1 LQVVPGDS
9 GEPGEFL
16 AARLRALLAVLLWR
30 ANQPVPVDEL
40 AELVWDGAPPRGAAE
55 ATRAL
60 VMRLRRGLDKR
71 AAARIVTRAP
81 GYFIEVSGD
90 ELDASR
96 FEALTWEAGA
106 AVRAG
111 RRAQAARAAAE
122 ALGLWRG
129 MPLVDI
135 PSQLLRDQWVPH
147 LEQLQVQALDW
158 RIEGD
163 LHDGRHDQLIPELWD
178 LTARHPLR
186 EHLHGQL
193 MLALYRCGRQ
203 AEALAA
209 YQRTRQ
215 VLAGEL
221 GVEPGPALRELHQRI
236 LSADPALA
244 VAEPARSAAAEP
256 QRVTPR
262 ELPSAV
268 PGFTGRSAELRAL
281 TGLLDRSG
289 TQGAEPIVIT
299 AIGGTAGVGKT
310 ALALQW
316 AHQVAPKFVDGQLY
330 VNLRGFGPSGT
341 PVASGEA
348 IRGFL
353 DALGVAPDRVPAS
366 FDAQTGLYRL
376 VAGKRVLIVLD
387 NAGDVDQV
395 RPLLPGSPGCL
406 VLITSRTRLTGLT
419 AREGAHLLSLDVL
432 TEAEARQMLMLRLGG
447 DRAAA
452 EPGAVSEITSLCAR
466 LPLALAIAA
475 ARAADRP
482 RFPLAELAAELRGAH
497 SRLDALDAGDPAA
510 SVRAVFSWSI
520 WQLSSA
526 AARMFRLLGLHPG
539 PDISAPAAASLAD
552 VPRAW
557 ARQCLGELT
566 RAHLLTE
573 HVPGRYA
580 FHDLL
585 RVYAAEQAQTTD
597 SESDR
602 EAATSRML
610 GHYLHTA
617 HTAALL
623 LRPSRE
629 TISPAPPRRGVTPE
643 QPIDHQQAV
652 AWFEAERNVLLAVSA
667 VAANA
672 GFDVHA
678 WQIPWAM
685 ADFLS
690 WRGYWLEQVAIQRT
704 AVAATTR
711 LGDVA
716 GQAESR
722 RLLAN
727 SCARLAD
734 YDEARAHLAACLEL
748 YQQIGDRAGQ
758 ARTHQSLSLTNERQG
773 HLDAA
778 IRHAGEALSLFRAIG
793 HQAGQARSLNNIG
806 YCLVQLG
813 NYQQARSCCQQAL
826 SLWRKIGDRNDEATT
841 LDSLGYAEHHL
852 GHHAQA
858 ASCYS
863 RALAIFRELG
873 DQYYQAGTL
882 THLGDTHQSAGMLQ
896 QARGAWQQALDIL
909 DDLRHPDAGQVRAK
923 LQELDPD
930 GPFPLPQAGSL
941 AVVGPAGAG
950 LDARAERSVRRGG
963 PTDGAPPG
971 TRTAPGRPPDTG

>member
-1 LQVVPGDS
+1 MQFGVLGPLQVIAEDF
-9 GEPGEFL
+9 GEPGAVL

-30 ANQPVPVDEL
+30 ANQPVSVDEL
-40 AELVWDGAPPRGAAE
+40 AELVWDGAPPGGAAE

-81 GYFIEVSGD
+81 GYVIEVSGD

-96 FEALTWEAGA
+96 FEALTREAGA

-111 RRAQAARAAAE
+111 RRVQAARAAAE

-163 LHDGRHDQLIPELWD
+163 LHEGRHDQLIPELRD
-178 LTARHPLR
+178 LTARHPLW
-186 EHLHGQL
+186 EHFHGQL

-236 LSADPALA
+236 LSA
-244 VAEPARSAAAEP
+244 EPTRPAAAEP
-256 QRVTPR
+256 QRVTLR
-262 ELPSAV
+262 ELPPPGV

-281 TGLLDRSG
+281 TGLLHQSG
-289 TQGAEPIVIT
+289 TQGAEAPALTVPRQLPAAPPFFTGRAPELSALGRLLDVRAGTVVIA

-316 AHQVAPKFVDGQLY
+316 AHQVAPKFADGQLY

-353 DALGVAPDRVPAS
+353 DALGVAPDRVPGS
-366 FDAQTGLYRL
+366 FDAQAGLYRSL

-406 VLITSRTRLTGLT
+406 VVMTSRTRLTGLT

-432 TEAEARQMLMLRLGG
+432 TEAEARQMLMLRLGA
-447 DRAAA
+447 DRVAA
-452 EPGAVSEITSLCAR
+452 EPGAVSDITGLCAG

-497 SRLDALDAGDPAA
+497 GRLDALDAGDPAA

-552 VPRAW
+552 VPRAQ
-557 ARQCLGELT
+557 ACQHLGELT
-566 RAHLLTE
+566 RAHVLTE
-573 HVPGRYA
+573 HIPGRYA
-580 FHDLL
+580 LHDLL

-617 HTAALL
+617 HTAAFL

-643 QPIDHQQAV
+643 QPTDHQQAV
-652 AWFEAERNVLLAVSA
+652 AWFEAERNVLLAVGA
-667 VAANA
+667 LAANA

-685 ADFLS
+685 ADFLRS
-690 WRGYWLEQVAIQRT
+690 RGYWHEQVAIQRT

-711 LGDVA
+711 LGDAA

-727 SCARLAD
+727 SCARLAE

-773 HLDAA
+773 RIDAA
-778 IRHAGEALSLFRAIG
+778 LRHAGQALSLFRAIG
-793 HQAGQARSLNNIG
+793 DQAGQARSLNNIG
-806 YCLVQLG
+806 YCHVQLG

-841 LDSLGYAEHHL
+841 LDSLGCAEHHL

-873 DQYYQAGTL
+873 DQYYQADTL
-882 THLGDTHQSAGMLQ
+882 AHLGDTHQSAGVLQ
-896 QARGAWQQALDIL
+896 QAREAWQQALDIL
-909 DDLRHPDAGQVRAK
+909 DDLRHPDADQVRAK
-923 LQELDPD
+923 LQELSPD
-930 GPFPLPQAGSL
+930 G
-941 AVVGPAGAG
+941 
-950 LDARAERSVRRGG
+950 RSF
-963 PTDGAPPG
+963 DE
-971 TRTAPGRPPDTG
+971 

>member
-1 LQVVPGDS
+1 MQFGVLGPLQVIAGDS
-9 GEPGEFL
+9 GEPGAVS
-16 AARLRALLAVLLWR
+16 AARLRTLLAVLLWR

-40 AELVWDGAPPRGAAE
+40 AELVWDGAPPRGSAG

-60 VMRLRRGLDKR
+60 VMRLRRALDKR

-96 FEALTWEAGA
+96 FEALTRDAGA
-106 AVRAG
+106 EVRAG

-135 PSQLLRDQWVPH
+135 ASKLLRDQWVPH
-147 LEQLQVQALDW
+147 LEQLHVQALDW

-163 LHDGRHDQLIPELWD
+163 LHEGRHDQLVPELWE

-186 EHLHGQL
+186 ENFHGQL
-193 MLALYRCGRQ
+193 MLALYRGGRQ

-215 VLAGEL
+215 VLAMEL

-244 VAEPARSAAAEP
+244 VAEPARPAAAAEP

-262 ELPSAV
+262 ELPPAV

-281 TGLLDRSG
+281 TGLLDRFG
-289 TQGAEPIVIT
+289 TQGAEAIVIT

-316 AHQVAPKFVDGQLY
+316 AHQVSPKFADGQLY

-353 DALGVAPDRVPAS
+353 GALGVAPDRVPGS
-366 FDAQTGLYRL
+366 PDAQAGLFRSL
-376 VAGKRVLIVLD
+376 VAGKRVMIVLD

-419 AREGAHLLSLDVL
+419 ACEGAHLLSLDVL
-432 TEAEARQMLMLRLGG
+432 TEAEARQMLVLRLGD

-482 RFPLAELAAELRGAH
+482 RFPLAELAGELRGAH
-497 SRLDALDAGDPAA
+497 GRLDVLDAGDPAA
-510 SVRAVFSWSI
+510 SVRAVFSWSM

-539 PDISAPAAASLAD
+539 PDISAAAAASLAG
-552 VPRAW
+552 VPPARAW
-557 ARQCLGELT
+557 QHLGELT
-566 RAHLLTE
+566 RAHVLTE

-585 RVYAAEQAQTTD
+585 RVYAAEQAQATGR
-597 SESDR
+597 EADR

-617 HTAALL
+617 CTAALL

-629 TISPAPPRRGVTPE
+629 TISPAPPRPGVTPE
-643 QPIDHQQAV
+643 QPADHQQAV
-652 AWFEAERNVLLAVSA
+652 AWFGAERDVLLAVGA
-667 VAANA
+667 LAASA

-704 AVAATTR
+704 AVASATR
-711 LGDVA
+711 LGDAA

-727 SCARLAD
+727 SCTRLAE
-734 YDEARAHLAACLEL
+734 YAEARAHLAACLEL
-748 YQQIGDRAGQ
+748 YEQIGDRAGQ

-773 HLDAA
+773 RLDAA
-778 IRHAGEALSLFRAIG
+778 LRHAGQALSLFRAIG
-793 HQAGQARSLNNIG
+793 DQAGQARSLNNIG
-806 YCLVQLG
+806 YCHVQLG

-826 SLWRKIGDRNDEATT
+826 SLWRKTGDRNDEATT

-852 GHHAQA
+852 GRHAQA
-858 ASCYS
+858 AACYS
-863 RALAIFRELG
+863 RALTIFRELG

-882 THLGDTHQSAGMLQ
+882 THLGDTHQSAGVPQ
-896 QARGAWQQALDIL
+896 KARRAWQQALDIL
-909 DDLRHPDAGQVRAK
+909 EDLRHPDTDQVRAK
-923 LQELDPD
+923 LQAL
-930 GPFPLPQAGSL
+930 
-941 AVVGPAGAG
+941 
-950 LDARAERSVRRGG
+950 GG
-963 PTDGAPPG
+963 WC
-971 TRTAPGRPPDTG
+971 

>member
-1 LQVVPGDS
+1 MQFGVLGPLQVIAGHS
-9 GEPGEFL
+9 GEPDAVS

-40 AELVWDGAPPRGAAE
+40 AELVWDGAPPRGVAG

-60 VMRLRRGLDKR
+60 VMRLRRALDKR

-81 GYFIEVSGD
+81 GYVIEVSGD

-96 FEALTWEAGA
+96 FEALTREAGA
-106 AVRAG
+106 AVRAD

-135 PSQLLRDQWVPH
+135 PSQLLRDRWVPH

-163 LHDGRHDQLIPELWD
+163 LDEGRHHQLIPELRD

-186 EHLHGQL
+186 EHFHGQL

-221 GVEPGPALRELHQRI
+221 GVEPGPELRELHQRI
-236 LSADPALA
+236 LTSDPALA
-244 VAEPARSAAAEP
+244 VAEPARPATAES

-262 ELPSAV
+262 ELPPAV

-289 TQGAEPIVIT
+289 TQGGEAIVIS

-316 AHQVAPKFVDGQLY
+316 AHQVAPKFADGQLY

-353 DALGVAPDRVPAS
+353 DALGVAPDRVPGS
-366 FDAQTGLYRL
+366 PDAQAGLYRSL
-376 VAGKRVLIVLD
+376 VAGQRVLIVLD
-387 NAGDVDQV
+387 NAADVDQV

-432 TEAEARQMLMLRLGG
+432 TEAESRQMLMLRLGG

-452 EPGAVSEITSLCAR
+452 EPGAVSEIIGLCAR

-482 RFPLAELAAELRGAH
+482 RFPLAELAAGLRGAH
-497 SRLDALDAGDPAA
+497 GRLDALDAGDPAA

-526 AARMFRLLGLHPG
+526 AARMFWLLGLHPG
-539 PDISAPAAASLAD
+539 PDISVPAAASLAD
-552 VPRAW
+552 VPRA
-557 ARQCLGELT
+557 RVSQHLGELT

-585 RVYAAEQAQTTD
+585 RVYAAEQAQATD

-617 HTAALL
+617 RNAALL

-629 TISPAPPRRGVTPE
+629 TISLAPPRWGVTPE
-643 QPIDHQQAV
+643 QPTDHQQAV
-652 AWFEAERNVLLAVSA
+652 AWFEAERNVLLAVGA
-667 VAANA
+667 LAASA

-690 WRGYWLEQVAIQRT
+690 WHGYWLEQAAIQRT
-704 AVAATTR
+704 AVAAATR
-711 LGDVA
+711 LGDAA

-722 RLLAN
+722 RILAN
-727 SCARLAD
+727 SCARLAE
-734 YDEARAHLAACLEL
+734 YDEARDHLAACLEL
-748 YQQIGDRAGQ
+748 YQQIGDHAGQ

-778 IRHAGEALSLFRAIG
+778 LRHAGQALSLFRTIG
-793 HQAGQARSLNNIG
+793 HQAGQARSLTNIG
-806 YCLVQLG
+806 YCHVQLG

-826 SLWRKIGDRNDEATT
+826 SLWRKIGGRNDEATT

-858 ASCYS
+858 VSCYS

-873 DQYYQAGTL
+873 DRYYQADTL
-882 THLGDTHQSAGMLQ
+882 IHLGDTHQSAGVLQ
-896 QARGAWQQALDIL
+896 QAQGAWQQALDIL
-909 DDLRHPDAGQVRAK
+909 DDLRHPDAGRVRAK

-930 GPFPLPQAGSL
+930 G
-941 AVVGPAGAG
+941 
-950 LDARAERSVRRGG
+950 RSFGE
-963 PTDGAPPG
+963 
-971 TRTAPGRPPDTG
+971 

>member
-1 LQVVPGDS
+1 VHFGVLGPLQVIVGDS
-9 GEPGEFL
+9 GEPGAVS

-40 AELVWDGAPPRGAAE
+40 ADLVWDGAPPRSAAE
-55 ATRAL
+55 ATRVL

-81 GYFIEVSGD
+81 GYMIEVSED

-96 FEALTWEAGA
+96 FEALTRGAAA

-135 PSQLLRDQWVPH
+135 PSELLRDQWVPH
-147 LEQLQVQALDW
+147 LEQLHVQALDW

-163 LHDGRHDQLIPELWD
+163 LHDGRHDQLIPELRD

-186 EHLHGQL
+186 EHFHGQL

-215 VLAGEL
+215 VLAAEL

-244 VAEPARSAAAEP
+244 VADPARPTVAAEP

-268 PGFTGRSAELRAL
+268 PGFTGRLAELRAL
-281 TGLLDRSG
+281 NGLLDR
-289 TQGAEPIVIT
+289 TRTRGAEAIVIT

-310 ALALQW
+310 ALALHW
-316 AHQVAPKFVDGQLY
+316 AHQVAPQFADGQLY

-353 DALGVAPDRVPAS
+353 DALGVAPDRVPGS
-366 FDAQTGLYRL
+366 PDAQAGLYRSL

-387 NAGDVDQV
+387 NAADPDQV

-419 AREGAHLLSLDVL
+419 AREGAHLISLDVL
-432 TEAEARQMLMLRLGG
+432 TEAEARQMLMLRLGA
-447 DRAAA
+447 DRLAA
-452 EPGAVSEITSLCAR
+452 EPGAVSEITGLCAG

-497 SRLDALDAGDPAA
+497 GRLDALDAGDPAA

-539 PDISAPAAASLAD
+539 PDISAPAAASLAG
-552 VPRAW
+552 VPRAR
-557 ARQCLGELT
+557 ARQHLGELT

-585 RVYAAEQAQTTD
+585 RAYAADQAQTTD

-617 HTAALL
+617 LTAAFL

-629 TISPAPPRRGVTPE
+629 TISLAPPPRGVTPE
-643 QPIDHQQAV
+643 QPTDHQEAV
-652 AWFEAERNVLLAVSA
+652 AWFEAERNVLLAVGA
-667 VAANA
+667 LAANA
-672 GFDVHA
+672 GFDIHA

-685 ADFLS
+685 ADFLN
-690 WRGYWLEQVAIQRT
+690 WRGYWHEQIAIQRT
-704 AVAATTR
+704 AIAATTR
-711 LGDVA
+711 LGDAA

-727 SCARLAD
+727 SCARLAE
-734 YDEARAHLAACLEL
+734 YDEARVHLAACLEL

-758 ARTHQSLSLTNERQG
+758 ARTHQSLSFTNERQG

-778 IRHAGEALSLFRAIG
+778 LRHAGQAHSLFRAIG
-793 HQAGQARSLNNIG
+793 DPAGQARSLNNIG
-806 YCLVQLG
+806 YCHVQIG
-813 NYQQARSCCQQAL
+813 NYEQARSCCKQAL
-826 SLWRKIGDRNDEATT
+826 SLWHKTGDRNDEATT

-858 ASCYS
+858 ASYYS

-873 DQYYQAGTL
+873 DQYYEADTL
-882 THLGDTHQSAGMLQ
+882 IHLGDTHQSAGVPQ
-896 QARGAWQQALDIL
+896 QARGAWRQALDIL
-909 DDLRHPDAGQVRAK
+909 DDLRHPDADQVRAK
-923 LQELDPD
+923 LKELNPD
-930 GPFPLPQAGSL
+930 G
-941 AVVGPAGAG
+941 
-950 LDARAERSVRRGG
+950 RSSGE
-963 PTDGAPPG
+963 
-971 TRTAPGRPPDTG
+971 